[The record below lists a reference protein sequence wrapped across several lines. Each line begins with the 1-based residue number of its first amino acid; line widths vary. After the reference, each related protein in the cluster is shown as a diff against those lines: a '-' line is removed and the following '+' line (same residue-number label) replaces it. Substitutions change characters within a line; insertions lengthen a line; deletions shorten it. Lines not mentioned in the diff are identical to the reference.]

1 MADENENNENDLK
14 NKFSPSFNNEG
25 IPTCLVWSPED
36 VAEWIEYIGFP
47 QYKVNYFLCDV

>member
-47 QYKVNYFLCDV
+47 QYKVNYLLCDV